1 MNKETYPEIPAEDME
16 LIGRLARRELS
27 PEEVYTFP
35 VVLCDNET
43 DRDGER
49 FSIPALERLAELFT
63 GKTGIFDHD
72 PKGRNQ
78 TARIY
83 AAEVVRD
90 PERITRSGEVYTCV
104 KAKAYMMRTESS
116 ADLIKEIDGGIKKEV
131 SVSCSVRRKV
141 CGLCGADMRAAPC
154 SHIKGQYYGGK
165 LCDVV
170 LDDVTDAY
178 EWSFVAVPAQP
189 GAGITKSMGKTD
201 ERELARERKALMKQL
216 ELDRADIGLMKSAL
230 VNEAVRLGQFCVP
243 AYSPETV
250 KTLCA
255 GMTPAELIAFTEK
268 TRSLAKKESVRG
280 MLDSADESRGKPR
293 NSLFKL
299 RGSRE

>member
-1 MNKETYPEIPAEDME
+1 MSKENAVNDME
-16 LIGRLARRELS
+16 LINRLARRELS

-49 FSIPALERLAELFT
+49 FSVSALEKLAELFV
-63 GKTGIFDHD
+63 GRTGIFDHD

-90 PERITRSGEVYTCV
+90 PERVTRSGEVYTCV
-104 KAKAYMMRTESS
+104 RAKAYMMRTDSC

-131 SVSCSVRRKV
+131 SVSCSVKKKV
-141 CGLCGADMRAAPC
+141 CGLCGADMRVSPC
-154 SHIKGQYYGGK
+154 SHIKGQYYGGR

-189 GAGITKSMGKTD
+189 GAGITKSLGRTG
-201 ERELARERKALMKQL
+201 EREYARERKALMKQL
-216 ELDRADIGLMKSAL
+216 ELDRADIELMKSAL
-230 VNEAVRLGQFCVP
+230 INEAVRLGQFCVP
-243 AYSPETV
+243 AYEPQTV
-250 KTLCA
+250 KTLCGSMA
-255 GMTPAELIAFTEK
+255 PAELIAFAEK
-268 TRSLAKKESVRG
+268 VRSLAKKEPVTG
-280 MLDSADESRGKPR
+280 MLAARGEERKPR

-299 RGSRE
+299 GGK

>member
-1 MNKETYPEIPAEDME
+1 MSKENAVNDME
-16 LIGRLARRELS
+16 LINRLARRELS

-49 FSIPALERLAELFT
+49 FSVSALEKLAELFV
-63 GKTGIFDHD
+63 GRTGIFDHD

-90 PERITRSGEVYTCV
+90 PERVTRSGEVYTCV
-104 KAKAYMMRTESS
+104 RAKAYMMRTDSC

-131 SVSCSVRRKV
+131 SVSCSVKKKV
-141 CGLCGADMRAAPC
+141 CGLCGADMRVSPC
-154 SHIKGQYYGGK
+154 SHIKGQYYGGR

-189 GAGITKSMGKTD
+189 GAGITKSLGRTG
-201 ERELARERKALMKQL
+201 EREYARERKALMKQL
-216 ELDRADIGLMKSAL
+216 ELDRADIELMKSAL
-230 VNEAVRLGQFCVP
+230 INEAVRLGQFCVP
-243 AYSPETV
+243 AYEPQTV
-250 KTLCA
+250 KTLCGSMA
-255 GMTPAELIAFTEK
+255 PAELIAFAENV
-268 TRSLAKKESVRG
+268 RSLAKKEPVTG
-280 MLDSADESRGKPR
+280 MLAARGEERKPR

-299 RGSRE
+299 GGK

>member
-1 MNKETYPEIPAEDME
+1 MSNETSAAAVSTEDME
-16 LIGRLARRELS
+16 LINRLARRELKA
-27 PEEVYTFP
+27 EEVYTFP

-49 FSIPALERLAELFT
+49 FSVSALERLAELFV

-72 PKGRNQ
+72 AKGRNQ

-90 PERITRSGEVYTCV
+90 PARVTRTGEVYTCV
-104 KAKAYMMRTESS
+104 KAKAYMMRTAGS
-116 ADLIKEIDGGIKKEV
+116 ADLISEIDGGIKKEV
-131 SVSCSVRRKV
+131 SVSCSVSRKV
-141 CGLCGADMRAAPC
+141 CGLCGADMRVSPC

-170 LDDVTDAY
+170 LDGVTDAY

-189 GAGITKSMGKTD
+189 AAGITKSVDKPD
-201 ERELARERKALMKQL
+201 EREFSRERKELMKQL
-216 ELDRADIGLMKSAL
+216 ELDRGDIGLMKSAL
-230 VNEAVRLGQFCVP
+230 IGEIVRLGQFCVP
-243 AYSPETV
+243 AYEPEAV
-250 KTLCA
+250 KTLC
-255 GMTPAELIAFTEK
+255 GSMTPAELITFADR
-268 TRSLAKKESVRG
+268 TRSLAKTGQPEG
-280 MLDSADESRGKPR
+280 MLTPARRKDEPRR

-299 RGSRE
+299 GAKN

>member
-1 MNKETYPEIPAEDME
+1 MKKGEIRMSKENAVNDME
-16 LIGRLARRELS
+16 LINRLARRELS

-49 FSIPALERLAELFT
+49 FSVSALEKLAELFV
-63 GKTGIFDHD
+63 GRTGIFDHD

-90 PERITRSGEVYTCV
+90 PERVTRSGEVYTCV
-104 KAKAYMMRTESS
+104 RAKAYMMRTDSC

-131 SVSCSVRRKV
+131 SVSCSVKKKV
-141 CGLCGADMRAAPC
+141 CGLCGADMRVSPC
-154 SHIKGQYYGGK
+154 SHIKGQYYGGR

-189 GAGITKSMGKTD
+189 GAGITKSLGRTG
-201 ERELARERKALMKQL
+201 EREYARERKALMKQL
-216 ELDRADIGLMKSAL
+216 ELDRADIELMKSAL
-230 VNEAVRLGQFCVP
+230 INEAVRLGQFCVP
-243 AYSPETV
+243 AYEPQTV
-250 KTLCA
+250 KTLCGSMA
-255 GMTPAELIAFTEK
+255 PAELIAFAENV
-268 TRSLAKKESVRG
+268 RSLAKKEPVTG
-280 MLDSADESRGKPR
+280 MLAARGEERKPR

-299 RGSRE
+299 GGK

>member
-1 MNKETYPEIPAEDME
+1 MSKENAVNDME
-16 LIGRLARRELS
+16 LINRLARRELS

-49 FSIPALERLAELFT
+49 FSVSALEKLAELFV
-63 GKTGIFDHD
+63 GRTGIFDHD

-90 PERITRSGEVYTCV
+90 PERVTRSGEVYTCV
-104 KAKAYMMRTESS
+104 RAKAYMMRTDSC

-131 SVSCSVRRKV
+131 SVSCSVKRKV
-141 CGLCGADMRAAPC
+141 CGLCGADMRVSPC
-154 SHIKGQYYGGK
+154 SHIKGQYYGGR

-189 GAGITKSMGKTD
+189 GAGITKSLGRTG
-201 ERELARERKALMKQL
+201 EREYARERKALMKQL
-216 ELDRADIGLMKSAL
+216 ELDRADIELMKAAL
-230 VNEAVRLGQFCVP
+230 INEAVRLGQFCVP
-243 AYSPETV
+243 AYEPQTV
-250 KTLCA
+250 KTLCGSMA
-255 GMTPAELIAFTEK
+255 PAELIAFADK
-268 TRSLAKKESVRG
+268 VRSLAKKEPVTG
-280 MLDSADESRGKPR
+280 MLTARGEERKPR

-299 RGSRE
+299 GGK